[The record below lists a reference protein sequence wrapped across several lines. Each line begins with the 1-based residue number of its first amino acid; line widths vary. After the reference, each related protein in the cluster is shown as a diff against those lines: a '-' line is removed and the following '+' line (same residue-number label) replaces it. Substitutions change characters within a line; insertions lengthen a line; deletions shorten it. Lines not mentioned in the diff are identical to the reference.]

1 MAERLQ
7 STKKHDLSCAG
18 LSWQEGPEVK
28 NRATIAVKFQGT
40 PHHTTPLYLKKKK
53 KKFAGVVDD
62 GTGTVEC
69 IRWLKGEAE
78 YCWWEPPKFGQF
90 VIAIGTIDPQ
100 SSPPKRRLIVSR
112 ERFPT
117 DPNEEL
123 LCWAE
128 ALRLGK
134 DCYKLLCTKKKKMT

>member
-1 MAERLQ
+1 M
-7 STKKHDLSCAG
+7 
-18 LSWQEGPEVK
+18 SWQEGPEVK

-40 PHHTTPLYLKKKK
+40 PHHTTPLYLKKK